1 VFRCGHEASTTH
13 LSEPLS
19 YFAIL
24 ISFMTRAMGVFFLVL
39 GGVGVAAASAELLP
53 PSPSHYIHFSPRS
66 AITNTTKGLFSVIDS
81 ALFQASP
88 ISNNAVSNPVQ
99 TKHLS
104 SLTTPSQYQSQT
116 HASAIS
122 ANANANANANWFRA
136 GITQEQCLLSMK
148 HFHTV

>member
-1 VFRCGHEASTTH
+1 MAR
-13 LSEPLS
+13 
-19 YFAIL
+19 AI
-24 ISFMTRAMGVFFLVL
+24 GVFFLVL

-53 PSPSHYIHFSPRS
+53 PSPSHFIHFSPRS
-66 AITNTTKGLFSVIDS
+66 AITNNTTKGLFSVINS

-88 ISNNAVSNPVQ
+88 ISDNAVSNPVQ

-104 SLTTPSQYQSQT
+104 SLTTRSQYQSQT

-122 ANANANANANWFRA
+122 ANANANANRFRA
-136 GITQEQCLLSMK
+136 GITQEQCLLLMK